1 MLLTSSN
8 DALDSSSS
16 SLASIHVYMCI
27 HTCVP
32 APPRAF
38 ISIVGFTTISSSLSP
53 MQVCQMLN
61 ELYDR
66 FDSIIDQVGVAKK

>member
-1 MLLTSSN
+1 
-8 DALDSSSS
+8 
-16 SLASIHVYMCI
+16 MCI